1 MSSSLEHKTSSSRS
15 GSVSGSNLDE
25 KAPVYDNKN
34 SNFND
39 NTTNDVVEQ
48 AVEAPKSIGVIK
60 AELLAEQWKHTF
72 WYKLVLLFSAF
83 LVGYAY
89 GLDSQTRYVY
99 TAYATASWSEHSLL
113 TTVNAITALTAA
125 AAQPVYARLSDV
137 FGRLELF
144 IVAVLFYV
152 VGTIIESQ
160 SPTINAYVAGA
171 VLYQIGYSGI
181 IMVLLFI
188 LSDFSSLRWRL
199 YFSLCPSFPFIINT
213 WISGNVTEAVG
224 TNWGWGIGMW
234 AFILPLACIPFLCC
248 MIHMRWLAGKT
259 EEWKVFKRR
268 QTKFQELGFVG
279 FIKYLFWRLDVIG
292 LILMVV
298 SLGCLLIPLTLAGGT
313 QEKWKQGNI
322 IAPIVIGAV
331 LIIVFCVWENFAK
344 DPILPLSLMKDRGIW
359 SGAVISFLFDF
370 VYAVEA
376 SFLYTVLIVA
386 VNESMKSATRISSVS
401 SFASVVCG
409 FFFGLFVAYFRHMK
423 PFIIFGCSLW
433 MVAFGLMYN
442 YRSTLSA
449 HAGIIGAMVVM
460 GIGTGFFTYP
470 ITVSAQSCVSH
481 EHMAVVTSALYTLYR
496 VGYAVGASVAGAIW
510 SQTLFKKLSEHLPTD
525 LATSVYS
532 DPYTFAST
540 YAWGTDEREGAVKAY
555 GEVQRILMIV
565 CLCFVAPMILSAF
578 FLRDHEL
585 TREQS
590 LEQVEEKEKQETLG
604 GFFENFGR
612 TRAERV

>member
-1 MSSSLEHKTSSSRS
+1 MASSTGSKRSSSI
-15 GSVSGSNLDE
+15 DE
-25 KAPVYDNKN
+25 KAIVDDDLFSNKN
-34 SNFND
+34 YENS
-39 NTTNDVVEQ
+39 EKPLEE
-48 AVEAPKSIGVIK
+48 AVEAEKSIGVQK

-72 WYKLVLLFSAF
+72 WYKCILLAAAF
-83 LVGYAY
+83 VVGYAY

-99 TAYATASWSEHSLL
+99 TGYATASWSEHSLL

-144 IVAVLFYV
+144 IVSILFYV
-152 VGTIIESQ
+152 VGTIIECQ

-199 YFSLCPSFPFIINT
+199 FYSLCPSFPFIINT
-213 WISGNVTEAVG
+213 WISGDVTQAVG
-224 TNWGWGIGMW
+224 TNWKWGIGMW

-259 EEWKVFKRR
+259 EAWAKFKERK
-268 QTKFQELGFVG
+268 TKYQELGFVG
-279 FIKYLFWRLDVIG
+279 FFKYLFWRLDVIG
-292 LILMVV
+292 LILMIVA
-298 SLGCLLIPLTLAGGT
+298 LGCLLIPLTLAGGVR
-313 QEKWKQGNI
+313 EKWRQGNI

-331 LIIVFCVWENFAK
+331 LIPVFCLWERYTK

-359 SGAVISFLFDF
+359 SGAVISFFFDF
-370 VYAVEA
+370 VFAVEA

-386 VNESMKSATRISSVS
+386 VNESMKSATRITSIS
-401 SFASVVCG
+401 SFASVICG
-409 FFFGLFVAYFRHMK
+409 LLFGLFVAYFRRLK
-423 PFIIFGCSLW
+423 PFVILGCSLW
-433 MVAFGLMYN
+433 MVAFGLMFH

-449 HAGIIGAMVVM
+449 HSGIIGAMVVM

-496 VGYAVGASVAGAIW
+496 VGYAVGSSVAGAIW
-510 SQTLFKKLSEHLPTD
+510 SQTLYSKLTQYLAPD
-525 LATSVYS
+525 VATSVYTS
-532 DPYTFAST
+532 PYAFAAK
-540 YAWGTDEREGAVKAY
+540 YAWGTPEREGAVHAY
-555 GEVQRILMIV
+555 GEVQKILMIV
-565 CLCFVAPMILSAF
+565 CLCFVAPMIVAAL

-585 TREQS
+585 TRDQS
-590 LEQVEEKEKQETLG
+590 LEQIEEKEKDDTLTS
-604 GFFENFGR
+604 FIKNFGR
-612 TRAERV
+612 GAHERV

>member
-1 MSSSLEHKTSSSRS
+1 MDSQSSSSR
-15 GSVSGSNLDE
+15 DE
-25 KAPVYDNKN
+25 KAIYEDSTRNH
-34 SNFND
+34 
-39 NTTNDVVEQ
+39 ELERE
-48 AVEAPKSIGVIK
+48 VEAEKSIGVEK
-60 AELLAEQWKHTF
+60 AEILAEQWKHTF
-72 WYKLVLLFSAF
+72 WYKVVLLFSAF

-89 GLDSQTRYVY
+89 GLDSQTRYIY

-152 VGTIIESQ
+152 VGTIIECQ

-213 WISGNVTEAVG
+213 WISGDVTTAVG
-224 TNWGWGIGMW
+224 TNWKWGIGMW
-234 AFILPLACIPFLCC
+234 AFILPLACIPFVCC

-259 EEWKVFKRR
+259 EAWKAFKQRE
-268 QTKFQELGFVG
+268 TKFQELGFVG

-298 SLGCLLIPLTLAGGT
+298 SLGCLLIPLTLAGGVN
-313 QEKWKQGNI
+313 EKWKQGNI
-322 IAPIVIGAV
+322 IAPIVVGGV
-331 LIIVFCVWENFAK
+331 LIPVFCLWEYFAK
-344 DPILPLSLMKDRGIW
+344 HPILPLPLMKDRGIW

-386 VNESMKSATRISSVS
+386 VNESMKSATRISSIS

-409 FFFGLFVAYFRHMK
+409 FLFGLFVAYFRHLK
-423 PFIIFGCSLW
+423 PFIILGCSLW
-433 MVAFGLMYN
+433 MVAFGLMYH

-449 HAGIIGAMVVM
+449 HSGIIGAMVVM

-496 VGYAVGASVAGAIW
+496 VGYAVGSSVAGAIW
-510 SQTLFKKLSEHLPTD
+510 SQTLYTKLAEHLSPE
-525 LATSVYS
+525 LASSVYKS
-532 DPYTFAST
+532 PYTFAAQ
-540 YAWGTDEREGAVKAY
+540 YAWGTPEREGAVHAY

-565 CLCFVAPMILSAF
+565 CICFVAPMILCGF

-590 LEQVEEKEKQETLG
+590 LDDVEEKEQKESLG
-604 GFFENFGR
+604 GFLKNFGR
-612 TRAERV
+612 PRHERV